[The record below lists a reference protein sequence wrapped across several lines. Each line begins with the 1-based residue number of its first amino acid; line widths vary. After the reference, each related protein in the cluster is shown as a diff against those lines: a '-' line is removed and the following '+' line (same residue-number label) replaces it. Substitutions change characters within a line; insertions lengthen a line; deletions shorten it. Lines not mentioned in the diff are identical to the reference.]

1 MISIRL
7 AVLSAIA
14 ALVLAAPAS
23 GQPHLGS
30 AEMAPSQSQS
40 VPAEAMARAGAGGM
54 RLAATKTRYDKHYE
68 VPKAPRQTEGPGQD
82 SRDQTRRS
90 SSSSSSSA
98 SGPRCTSCR
107 SACSRRWR
115 TNCGT
120 TSSCKSS
127 YAGCMRECWKD
138 SCRA

>member
-23 GQPHLGS
+23 AQPRLGG
-30 AEMAPSQSQS
+30 AEMVQSISQAVQ
-40 VPAEAMARAGAGGM
+40 AEAMARAGAGGM
-54 RLAATKTRYDKHYE
+54 RLAATKIRVDKHYE
-68 VPKAPRQTEGPGQD
+68 VPKAPRKTEGPAQD

-90 SSSSSSSA
+90 SSSSSSS

-115 TNCGT
+115 ANCGT